1 MGTCLI
7 RPLGLAPAADG
18 LSGLLRGGDESVP
31 APSSDPGLALVKG
44 CEAEESGVAARARKT
59 QEYENL
65 GAGNAEGEAAAG
77 HGEMSGP
84 PR

>member
-7 RPLGLAPAADG
+7 RPLGLTPAAGG
-18 LSGLLRGGDESVP
+18 LSGLLRGGGELLRV
-31 APSSDPGLALVKG
+31 PSSAPGLALVKG